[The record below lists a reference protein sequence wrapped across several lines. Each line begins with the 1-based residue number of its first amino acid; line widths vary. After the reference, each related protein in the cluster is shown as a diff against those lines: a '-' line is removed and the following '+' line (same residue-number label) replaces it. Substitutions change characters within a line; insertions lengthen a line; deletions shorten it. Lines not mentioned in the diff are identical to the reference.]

1 MEDHLMDELY
11 GDLGEHPSALCRHD
25 DEDSVDIYSGLES
38 SPKVD
43 KNKRKVNKLL
53 SPRTIES
60 MDIYEELIREEQ
72 EEKEAT
78 YNELKQKFEAAQL
91 QVKELISKLQLLQ
104 TKNSSLNNENTLLKK
119 NICSLIKTARMEIV
133 RKDEEICRLSNR
145 SGRGCYG
152 QIFHQSPME
161 ISQVNTRHTLNNTS
175 HSVLEHRDSRPDR
188 APNEANKPK
197 GRNTVFDKAT
207 ASALAPQPFVV
218 LQRCPRI
225 DLENP
230 LNGQNKNSAARS
242 DSETVLPKQE
252 HGRVDPNKTSDGAK
266 HPTISKV
273 VDASNTRKPHNPEL
287 TVPST
292 TSDSL
297 CNLKDSKNCPSRQ
310 VHILEKSQTNTS
322 LDKKCNLLDKDTT
335 QKSQKKVECI
345 SGRIEG
351 ALIKDSSVS
360 SETTN
365 HPAEVP
371 VILKSSGRS
380 KSPSIQYHKAL
391 SSDGS
396 SQSPK
401 SSLLTAAEM
410 ETQSQEHIQDTGR
423 PSKETRHSGWRRA
436 TSSLVDEATHSH
448 NKKLEKRE
456 SSGQQRNEEKR
467 QETSSSAEGRSSR
480 TERHREHEKRPKESG
495 RNKRDESHSRD
506 RERKGNRS
514 EGSKEHER
522 RSAKEADKNE
532 ENKKCREGR
541 SRKQADN
548 LDTRHSSSPKCDS
561 QEKDVC
567 KGHASNRINE
577 SLLNSKRSHSLDGS
591 RKKVCRSPDK
601 KPSSQKYCDREK
613 VMHKDRERKRDS
625 GCEEHKVQKDG
636 KSKNAVHIHNKD
648 KKDLHKKD
656 RIIREGQQC
665 KDDQNKYLKT
675 IHTKS
680 PSTVAISSKSS
691 KTKENNSPDHKLS
704 FMETLN
710 LTLSPL
716 KKQRSSSD
724 LKEHV
729 GAVAEDASADNG
741 RISELSGE
749 EILVID
755 KLQNSQRSVE
765 EINEDS
771 EPTTIDKQRDLTSSS
786 KLFMVVT
793 SEKSSSEET
802 NIEVQE
808 QQGSSSDFKD
818 QVGATTEDASAAN
831 GRISEL
837 SGEEILV
844 IDKLKDSQQG
854 VEEINEDSAPT
865 TTNKQRNL
873 TSSSKLFMVVNSEKS
888 SAEETNMEV
897 REQQVVDNQEA
908 VDVVPPVDPVPVKK
922 TDKRLDINVLD
933 KDSSKLNTARLSQN
947 RISQGCTKDSTG
959 TIDNPVVSNS
969 LSTEMFQ
976 KLTESNCTPDS
987 KVNCL
992 KQNFITTVSEETS
1005 SMGIQTVPLAN
1016 SQDLLPAQNRIC
1028 QENVSSSERA
1038 YYHSSEISESPVTME
1053 VSSSTKSID
1062 LDEQTTVI
1070 CYAVEVRP
1078 SKQDNE
1084 RASHTSKNLK
1094 PVEKFQTSD
1103 NLKSEKS
1110 LRSGESITVREETT
1124 CSMEASFSEPDSTEK
1139 DEQNIKSSSSD
1150 VLCHDEDS
1158 MMLTLR
1164 NIKIIP
1170 EAISPLTSPVRQVK
1184 RVQPHCADK
1193 QPHVKS
1199 LSKDLSTAS
1208 DKVNL
1213 DMNKENK
1220 SPDSSVTTVPQMG
1233 TVDALSVSGTEEEE
1247 LEDGEIVS
1255 DSEEEGPLFIQTP
1268 PREQDKSTSGSLS
1281 SPKLSSVGKRASQK
1295 KSCPPVKDSNPKNS
1309 VTPPSSTSPTTNK
1322 RRFKT
1327 VSLPVVAAVLTLD
1340 EFMDRLAN
1348 IRVKLRRKY
1357 MKLHKNVTSTA
1368 FCCIV
1373 DMSQASFTEFVNAV
1387 DLDKFCHQGNNMKDK
1402 LNKII
1407 TSIMSKVTKNGIV
1420 NRIFDQKAG
1429 DLKQKLWTFVDG
1441 QFDFLFKELKAVLGN
1456 SFEPSVN
1463 ARATEDI
1470 NATLKGKEVV
1480 EKDLE
1485 TSVHRTKKA
1494 KVDTGNR
1501 SKETPQIMLPPPRGL
1516 GSRGKNIRAV
1526 MQEDEEPTNVKTS
1539 QQLPTSSSVKSVLE
1553 KSVLESTSGFENKIS
1568 PCVRRLSNNGSTHD
1582 KSDFDILTEQQASSL
1597 TYNLVSDS
1605 QMGEIFK
1612 CLLQGSDLLEPG
1624 LPLGDSQCWPVSTPR
1639 KEDVP
1644 GDSLIATM
1652 TPNKTTPSK
1661 FSASW
1666 SSISPYKFSS
1676 NSKMLVD
1683 PAILDESCLLEVP
1696 SSSEPSRLPTQT
1708 TVTSQRT
1715 FSILAEDL
1723 AVSLTIPSPLKSDSH
1738 LSFLHPGTGQPLSAP
1753 NSIMSAHFSED
1764 ALDGED
1770 PTEQDIHLSLDTD
1783 NSSCGSSPDRKW
1795 EDSDPTGFQ
1804 FKPNLPMQA
1813 VVMERSNDHFIV
1825 RIRHT
1830 STSPTESG
1838 QNEEK
1843 MEPVL
1848 TAEQQPA
1855 LNPNHCPCP
1864 EDLEHTHEETAD
1876 EILEMSLESC
1886 HISDKTLDARPSSQK
1901 SPSEDVCDGKAK
1913 QVSSDAILELSSV
1926 KGKTTE
1932 ERASRKRKKH
1942 HSEPTAK
1949 RSKTDKSRD
1958 KHRKARHTRR
1968 SKSPKESSQKVAVS
1982 PVSSSSLS
1990 AKNVIKKKGEVVAT
2004 WTREEDRDILVELKT
2019 KGASPKTFA
2028 ALSRRLKKSTEQIE
2042 ERFTQLLK
2050 LFKKKEKME
2059 N

>member
-1 MEDHLMDELY
+1 MEDRLMDELY
-11 GDLGEHPSALCRHD
+11 GDLDNHPYAMCRHD
-25 DEDSVDIYSGLES
+25 EEDSVDIYCGLES
-38 SPKVD
+38 SPKGD
-43 KNKRKVNKLL
+43 KNKRKVNHFL

-60 MDIYEELIREEQ
+60 MDMYEELIREEQ

-78 YNELKQKFEAAQL
+78 YNELKQKFEDAQL

-133 RKDEEICRLSNR
+133 RKDEEISRLSNR

-161 ISQVNTRHTLNNTS
+161 MGQVNTRHTLNNTS
-175 HSVLEHRDSRPDR
+175 HFVLERRDSRQDR
-188 APNEANKPK
+188 ATNEVNKPK
-197 GRNTVFDKAT
+197 GRNTVLDKAT

-218 LQRCPRI
+218 LQRCPRN

-230 LNGQNKNSAARS
+230 LNRQNKNSAGRS
-242 DSETVLPKQE
+242 DSETILPKQE
-252 HGRVDPNKTSDGAK
+252 HGRVDHNKTSDGAK
-266 HPTISKV
+266 HPTTSKV
-273 VDASNTRKPHNPEL
+273 VDASNTRKPHNAES

-297 CNLKDSKNCPSRQ
+297 GSLEDNKNCPSRQ
-310 VHILEKSQTNTS
+310 VDILEKSQTNTS
-322 LDKKCNLLDKDTT
+322 RDKKCNLLDKDTT
-335 QKSQKKVECI
+335 QKGQKKVESNSGK

-351 ALIKDSSVS
+351 ELIKDSSVS

-365 HPAEVP
+365 HPPEVP

-380 KSPSIQYHKAL
+380 KSPSTQSHKAL

-396 SQSPK
+396 SQSSK
-401 SSLLTAAEM
+401 SSLQTAADM
-410 ETQSQEHIQDTGR
+410 ETQNQEHIQDTGR
-423 PSKETRHSGWRRA
+423 PSKETRQSGWRR
-436 TSSLVDEATHSH
+436 TITSLVDEATHSH
-448 NKKLEKRE
+448 NNKMEKRD
-456 SSGQQRNEEKR
+456 SSGQQRKEEKR
-467 QETSSSAEGRSSR
+467 QATSSSVEGRSNR

-495 RNKRDESHSRD
+495 RTKRDESHSRD
-506 RERKGNRS
+506 RERKSNRS

-541 SRKQADN
+541 SKKQADT

-567 KGHASNRINE
+567 KGQASSRINE
-577 SLLNSKRSHSLDGS
+577 SLLNSKRSHGHDSS
-591 RKKVCRSPDK
+591 RKKVFCSPDK
-601 KPSSQKYCDREK
+601 KASSEKYCAREK

-625 GCEEHKVQKDG
+625 GCEEHTVQKDG
-636 KSKNAVHIHNKD
+636 KSKNAVHNKD
-648 KKDLHKKD
+648 QKDSLHKKD
-656 RIIREGQQC
+656 RVIREGQQC
-665 KDDQNKYLKT
+665 KDDQNKHLKT

-680 PSTVAISSKSS
+680 PSTVAISSNSS
-691 KTKENNSPDHKLS
+691 KTKEDNSPDQKLS

-724 LKEHV
+724 LKKHV
-729 GAVAEDASADNG
+729 GATAEDASADNG

-755 KLQNSQRSVE
+755 NLQNSQQSVE
-765 EINEDS
+765 EINEVS
-771 EPTTIDKQRDLTSSS
+771 EPTTIIKQHDRTSSS

-793 SEKSSSEET
+793 SEKSS
-802 NIEVQE
+802 
-808 QQGSSSDFKD
+808 
-818 QVGATTEDASAAN
+818 
-831 GRISEL
+831 
-837 SGEEILV
+837 
-844 IDKLKDSQQG
+844 
-854 VEEINEDSAPT
+854 
-865 TTNKQRNL
+865 
-873 TSSSKLFMVVNSEKS
+873 
-888 SAEETNMEV
+888 AEETNMEV
-897 REQQVVDNQEA
+897 QEQQVVDNQEA
-908 VDVVPPVDPVPVKK
+908 VDEVPPIDPVPVKK
-922 TDKRLDINVLD
+922 TDKTLDINVLD
-933 KDSSKLNTARLSQN
+933 KDSSKLNTAKLTQN

-969 LSTEMFQ
+969 LSTEMLQ
-976 KLTESNCTPDS
+976 KLTVSDSTPYS
-987 KVNCL
+987 IVNCQ

-1005 SMGIQTVPLAN
+1005 LMGIQSVPLPN
-1016 SQDLLPAQNRIC
+1016 SQDSLPAQNRIC
-1028 QENVSSSERA
+1028 QENVSSSDRA
-1038 YYHSSEISESPVTME
+1038 CNHSSEVIEGSVTME
-1053 VSSSTKSID
+1053 VSSSTKSVD
-1062 LDEQTTVI
+1062 LDEQITVI
-1070 CYAVEVRP
+1070 CYAAEMST

-1084 RASHTSKNLK
+1084 RSSHTPKNLK
-1094 PVEKFQTSD
+1094 PVEMFQTSD
-1103 NLKSEKS
+1103 NLKMTEKS
-1110 LRSGESITVREETT
+1110 HQSSAASITVREETT
-1124 CSMEASFSEPDSTEK
+1124 SSTQASFSEPDSTEK

-1164 NIKIIP
+1164 NIKVIP

-1208 DKVNL
+1208 DKVNM

-1255 DSEEEGPLFIQTP
+1255 ESEEEGPLFIQTP

-1281 SPKLSSVGKRASQK
+1281 SPKLSSVGKRASQE
-1295 KSCPPVKDSNPKNS
+1295 KSCAPVKYSNPKSS
-1309 VTPPSSTSPTTNK
+1309 VTPPSSTSPTSNK

-1327 VSLPVVAAVLTLD
+1327 VSLPLVAAVLTLD

-1387 DLDKFCHQGNNMKDK
+1387 DLDKLCHQGNNMKGK

-1429 DLKQKLWTFVDG
+1429 DLKLKLWTFVDG
-1441 QFDFLFKELKAVLGN
+1441 QFDFLFKELKAALRN

-1463 ARATEDI
+1463 ARSTEDK

-1480 EKDLE
+1480 EKDHE
-1485 TSVHRTKKA
+1485 TSVHRAKKA
-1494 KVDTGNR
+1494 KVDTGNC
-1501 SKETPQIMLPPPRGL
+1501 SKETPPIKLPPPRGL
-1516 GSRGKNIRAV
+1516 GSRGKNIKAV
-1526 MQEDEEPTNVKTS
+1526 MQEDDEPTNMKTS
-1539 QQLPTSSSVKSVLE
+1539 QQLPTSSSVKSVL
-1553 KSVLESTSGFENKIS
+1553 KMSVLESTSGFENKIS
-1568 PCVRRLSNNGSTHD
+1568 PCVRSLSNNGLTHD

-1597 TYNLVSDS
+1597 TYNLVSDC

-1624 LPLGDSQCWPVSTPR
+1624 LPVGDSQCWPVSTPR

-1644 GDSLIATM
+1644 GDSLIGIM

-1696 SSSEPSRLPTQT
+1696 SSSKPSRLPTQS

-1723 AVSLTIPSPLKSDSH
+1723 AVSLTIPSPLKSESH

-1753 NSIMSAHFSED
+1753 NSIMSAHYSED

-1813 VVMERSNDHFIV
+1813 VVMEKSNDHFIV

-1855 LNPNHCPCP
+1855 LNPNHCPCHK
-1864 EDLEHTHEETAD
+1864 DLDHTHEETVD

-1886 HISDKTLDARPSSQK
+1886 HISDKPIDAHPSSQK
-1901 SPSEDVCDGKAK
+1901 SPSEDVCDSKAK
-1913 QVSSDAILELSSV
+1913 QVSSDALLEVSSAEV
-1926 KGKTTE
+1926 KTTE
-1932 ERASRKRKKH
+1932 ERVSRKRKKH

-1949 RSKTDKSRD
+1949 RTKTDKSQD
-1958 KHRKARHTRR
+1958 KHRKARHKRM
-1968 SKSPKESSQKVAVS
+1968 SKSPKDSSPKGAVS

-2004 WTREEDRDILVELKT
+2004 WTRDEDRDILVELKM

-2028 ALSRRLKKSTEQIE
+2028 ALSKRLKKSTEQIE